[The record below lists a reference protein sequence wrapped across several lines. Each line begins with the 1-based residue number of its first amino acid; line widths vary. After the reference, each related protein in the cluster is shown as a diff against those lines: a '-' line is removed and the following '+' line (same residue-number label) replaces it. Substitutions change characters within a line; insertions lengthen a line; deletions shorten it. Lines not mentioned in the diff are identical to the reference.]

1 MPNHFFAPRT
11 IRVFLQSLI
20 IAAPLACS
28 ILLVDAGGVPA
39 SVLSSP
45 SWTTYR
51 EQASGIS
58 LEFPRDVFVVDSGEA
73 AVGLGRT
80 YLSRDGRAILMI
92 FSVARTPGISP
103 AEFLRRSLG
112 ITGLK
117 FSYKRV
123 TPRFFAVSAVNRG
136 KTFYGRCNFNSRDAK
151 EMKCIYME
159 YPAEET
165 RDWDK
170 IVTRISL
177 TLEH

>member
-28 ILLVDAGGVPA
+28 ILLVDAGEVAA

-92 FSVARTPGISP
+92 FSVARTPGNLASRIPKEKYRDYWLEILLQTGHATFFCGIGCQSRQNL
-103 AEFLRRSLG
+103 LRPLQ
-112 ITGLK
+112 
-117 FSYKRV
+117 FQ
-123 TPRFFAVSAVNRG
+123 
-136 KTFYGRCNFNSRDAK
+136 
-151 EMKCIYME
+151 
-159 YPAEET
+159 
-165 RDWDK
+165 
-170 IVTRISL
+170 
-177 TLEH
+177 